1 MFEYT
6 LKFRTAHANADAL
19 SRLPLAVEAAV
30 TNTPPELVLLTEH
43 LANSPVSAGHH
54 IGPNIAV
61 SKNRVGPTRSLHCS
75 HREQNSH
82 SLKDASCGGPK
93 SLFLVIFERN
103 VSDES
108 IG

>member
-61 SKNRVGPTRSLHCS
+61 SRTGLARQGVSTVHTENRTLT
-75 HREQNSH
+75 
-82 SLKDASCGGPK
+82 L
-93 SLFLVIFERN
+93 
-103 VSDES
+103 
-108 IG
+108 